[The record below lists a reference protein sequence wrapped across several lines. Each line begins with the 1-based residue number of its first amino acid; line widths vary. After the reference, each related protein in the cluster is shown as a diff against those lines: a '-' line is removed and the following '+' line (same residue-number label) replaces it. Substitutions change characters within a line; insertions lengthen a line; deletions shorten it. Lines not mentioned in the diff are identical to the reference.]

1 MTKTTFETFKETRE
15 QLQAAQEN
23 LKELRGRIFTGDSKE
38 LTHLALQIEQ
48 IEALKRQYIKDY
60 EALRT
65 TLPHGAELS
74 PGQFQSLGRFA
85 SNNGLGIDQVL
96 SRIHV
101 KDGFVVECHCSN
113 MNLTTL
119 SGLKGLVRLSKLSIN
134 DNPELTSLQGIP
146 TQMICVIDARYCGL
160 TGDLSALSGANKL
173 WKLYLHGNKGLTSL
187 RGLPTQNIWGIYA
200 ESCGL
205 TGDLSEL
212 SGADKLEDINVW
224 FNKGIASLV
233 GIPTERIRRIMAV
246 GCGLTGDHTFL
257 SEAVNLEALDLR
269 GNSNMT
275 LDKTKF
281 NHVRLAL

>member
-1 MTKTTFETFKETRE
+1 MTKTTFEQFKETRE

-38 LTHLALQIEQ
+38 LTHLALQLEQ
-48 IEALKRQYIKDY
+48 IEALKQQYIKDY

-65 TLPHGAELS
+65 TLPNGAELS

-85 SNNGLGIDQVL
+85 SNNGLDIDRVL
-96 SRIHV
+96 SGIHV
-101 KDGFVVECHCSN
+101 EDGFVVECNFSN

-146 TQMICVIDARYCGL
+146 TQMICVIDARDCGL
-160 TGDLSALSGANKL
+160 TGDLSALSGADKL
-173 WKLYLHGNKGLTSL
+173 SSLYLHGNKGLISL

-200 ESCGL
+200 QSCGL
-205 TGDLSEL
+205 NGDLSEL
-212 SGADKLEDINVW
+212 SGADKLEEINVC
-224 FNKGIASLV
+224 FNKGITSLKY
-233 GIPTERIRRIMAV
+233 IPTERIRRIHAD
-246 GCGLTGDHTFL
+246 GCGLTGDHSFL
-257 SEAVNLEALDLR
+257 STAFRLQQLTVRDNPKLI
-269 GNSNMT
+269 

-281 NHVRLAL
+281 RKGVLN